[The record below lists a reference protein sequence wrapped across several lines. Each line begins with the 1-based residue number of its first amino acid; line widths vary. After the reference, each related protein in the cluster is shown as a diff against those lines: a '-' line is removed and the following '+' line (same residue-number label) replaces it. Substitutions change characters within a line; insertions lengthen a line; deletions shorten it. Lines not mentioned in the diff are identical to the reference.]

1 MKRNLDYSVWAQY
14 RINTNG
20 CNLGE
25 GYYQSN
31 MKEILKEP
39 EVSSNAMGA
48 LQRTQRGADIH
59 WTIKRIPM
67 WVGTELEWVL
77 FLLMGICLWDSRE
90 GEKTPFIASDRS
102 SAPELKLKQ
111 DEK

>member
-1 MKRNLDYSVWAQY
+1 
-14 RINTNG
+14 
-20 CNLGE
+20 
-25 GYYQSN
+25 
-31 MKEILKEP
+31 
-39 EVSSNAMGA
+39 MG
-48 LQRTQRGADIH
+48 GN
-59 WTIKRIPM
+59 WT
-67 WVGTELEWVL
+67 EEWVL